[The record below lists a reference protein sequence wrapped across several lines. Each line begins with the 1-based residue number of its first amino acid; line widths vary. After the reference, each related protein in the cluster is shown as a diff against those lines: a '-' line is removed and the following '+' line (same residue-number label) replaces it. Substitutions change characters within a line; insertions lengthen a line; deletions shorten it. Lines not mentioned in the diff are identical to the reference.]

1 MLRLKFPGVEPFKT
15 FFIFKL
21 GGVVHRNGRLDN
33 PGANYGADYNPGAN
47 YGADHDHGA
56 NYGADYNPGANHG
69 AESRTNWRENED
81 AGDGVDDRRVESVY
95 PQEGSRDQAHNQL
108 GQVDYSGIKVS
119 NKRFLIFS

>member
-33 PGANYGADYNPGAN
+33 P
-47 YGADHDHGA
+47 GA